1 MSKAPRY
8 DVPNAA
14 PDDLRLVQL
23 FVNTSDEEYTR
34 ELLDSPQGFATGL
47 PSRAFWEVQRG

>member
-23 FVNTSDEEYTR
+23 FVNTSDESTLANSSIHR
-34 ELLDSPQGFATGL
+34 RRFATGL